1 MCEMAPHEPV
11 RTLLA
16 TYLFQDLS
24 PAQLEPLVAA
34 SQVREY
40 EAGDYVLRAGDRADE
55 LYVVLSG
62 TIRESMPTSDGYEY
76 VAELLSPG
84 GVFGEPGIFA
94 PERTRIVDEL
104 VIEPAA
110 VLVIDRGILWDF
122 LQAHPTVMLRLL
134 EGFATQT
141 RESIEIMAGI
151 ALRRVRERVIFRL
164 LERADTHGTPQV
176 AGKRIEISMSQS
188 TLAGMVG
195 ASRENVS
202 RAVSALTSE
211 GYVRYHAGVFTIDAE
226 DLRRAAPAVAPELPR
241 RNRRLPP
248 AHDSPA

>member
-1 MCEMAPHEPV
+1 MYKAG
-11 RTLLA
+11 
-16 TYLFQDLS
+16 
-24 PAQLEPLVAA
+24 
-34 SQVREY
+34 EY
-40 EAGDYVLRAGDRADE
+40 VVHAGDRADE

-62 TIRESMPTSDGYEY
+62 TIRESMPTADGYEY
-76 VAELLSPG
+76 VAELLAPG

-94 PERTRIVDEL
+94 SERTGIVDEL

-110 VLVIDRGILWDF
+110 VLIIDRGVLWDF
-122 LQAHPTVMLRLL
+122 LQGHPPVMLRLL

-164 LERADTHGTPQV
+164 LERAETHGMPQN
-176 AGKRIEISMSQS
+176 AGKRVELSMSQS

-202 RAVSALTSE
+202 RAISFLSGE
-211 GYVRYHAGVFTIDAE
+211 GHVHYHAGVFTIDA
-226 DLRRAAPAVAPELPR
+226 DALRQAAPAVAPELPR
-241 RNRRLPP
+241 RNQRLPDIDR
-248 AHDSPA
+248 H

>member
-1 MCEMAPHEPV
+1 MPPPEPV

-24 PAQLEPLVAA
+24 PVQLEPLVAA

-40 EAGDYVLRAGDRADE
+40 KLGEYVLRAGDRADE
-55 LYVVLSG
+55 LYVVISG
-62 TIRESMPTSDGYEY
+62 TIKESIATADGYEY
-76 VAELLSPG
+76 VAELLAPG
-84 GVFGEPGIFA
+84 GVFGEPGIFT

-104 VIEPAA
+104 VIEPAV
-110 VLVIDRGILWDF
+110 VLVINRAVLWDF
-122 LQAHPTVMLRLL
+122 LQAHPPVMLRLL
-134 EGFATQT
+134 EGFARQT

-164 LERADTHGTPQV
+164 LERADSHGTSV
-176 AGKRIEISMSQS
+176 NTAKTVEISMSQS

-202 RAVSALTSE
+202 RAISVLAGE
-211 GYVRYHAGVFTIDAE
+211 GHVHYRAGVFTIDAAA
-226 DLRRAAPAVAPELPR
+226 LRRVAPAVAPGLPR
-241 RNRRLPP
+241 RNQRLR
-248 AHDSPA
+248 DIDRS